1 MFVWMLMA
9 FQSLASPSTT
19 TESIR
24 VDQFGYLQNARKVA
38 VIINPQ
44 VGSNANQKFNA
55 STGENQ
61 YQVRRWADDAVV
73 YSGTIQAWKNG
84 TVQASSGDQ
93 GWWFDFSMVNAPGSY
108 YIFDVGNNV
117 GSYRFEIGDNVYN
130 DVLKAAVRTYFY
142 QRINYAKQPP
152 YTDAKWA
159 DAATH
164 EGPGQ
169 DRQATSRY
177 AKGDMSTARDLHGG
191 WMDAGD
197 MNKYVTFAEE
207 PVSLLVE
214 SYRLNPSVFGDNFN
228 IPESG
233 NGIPDVLDE
242 VKWELDFIK
251 RMQDATGT
259 GGLFLKVGV
268 DNYNETNPPSADRR
282 PRYYLPECTSSTLSG
297 AAMFA
302 VSGAV
307 FRTIPALN
315 PYAQDLI
322 KRAEQAFARAKVTTN
337 YFTTFETACD
347 DGNIKSGDSDKPAD
361 IQKQSA
367 VVAAIYLFEAT
378 GKAEYKA
385 FVDQYYSQIQ
395 PIANEWW
402 GPYLM
407 HVHIALLRYAA
418 NPAATPSVATRIRSM
433 KSLQNGV
440 LSINDYNARTD
451 LYRAHMADAQYHW
464 GSSQVRG
471 NAGIANMDFVD
482 FNINGSNKA
491 LYREVAEQYLHWFH
505 GVNAQGKVMLS
516 NMYDYGAENSQN
528 EIYHTWFADGTE
540 WDNAKTSPRGPA
552 PGYLTGGPNNM
563 DQYDG
568 TQGDIRNEP
577 LQKRYKDWNA
587 GFPENSWIFTEVAIY
602 NQAPYISLLSRL
614 MTPTS
619 DPTDTE
625 APTTPTNLVASDLS
639 PYSVKLT
646 WNGSVDNR
654 AVTAYEI
661 YQNGTKVAETP
672 QTYYNLTTLS
682 PGTSYE
688 FTIKA
693 TDFSANRSNPS
704 NAVTVNTPAPSPNDY
719 IIYGDALKS
728 TFSNWSWNS
737 TQDFA
742 NTTPVKSG
750 ERSLKVTTTAA
761 WGALSLRNSEILNTS
776 NYPGGVQFWFY
787 GTEKPVRVTVNQT
800 ETGESSSSYRISA
813 EPNTWTLVRIPWSE
827 WGDVPQIQRINFMDG
842 SGELQSFI
850 IDDVRLVAGASTPD
864 TQAPSTPTNLAA
876 SNVTGTSMRLT
887 WTASTDNIG
896 IKAYEVYRGSTLLD
910 GNVTTNQLDVTGLNC
925 TTNYNFTVKARDEA
939 GNVSGNSNTI
949 YVNTLYCSDSQA
961 PSVPAGLT
969 ASNITGTGLTLN
981 WTASSD
987 NVGVAGYEVYQNGTL
1002 INSKVSG
1009 TTLNVTGLSCNTD
1022 YSFTIVAKD
1031 AAGNKSAQSSAVA
1044 AKTLTCEDNQAPS
1057 VPASLST
1064 SNVTGTSLTLSW
1076 AASTDNVG
1084 VLAYEVYQN
1093 GTLINGNVI
1102 GTSLPVTGLSC
1113 NTAYN
1118 FTVLAKDAAGNKSA
1132 QSSTLSVTTLACGD
1146 SQAPSVPTGLTA
1158 SNIQGNGL
1166 TLNWTAST
1174 DNVGV
1179 TAYEVYQNGTLLNG
1193 NVTGTTL
1200 AVSNLAC
1207 GTTYSFTVLAK
1218 DAAGNKSASSTAS
1231 NATTLACPPAE
1242 PAGREVIYDE
1252 SLHANW
1258 QEWGWAI
1265 SPDYAN
1271 ATTVKVGQK
1280 SLAIN
1285 YTSGWGGWS
1294 IIRNSPFT
1302 TTAQTT
1308 VRFWIYATTNKTI
1321 GVCTFSENETGQ
1333 SPYVSFQ
1340 PTPNVWQEVVI
1351 TMPQLA
1357 NPAKIKRMII
1367 QSQASD
1373 ANLIYLDNI
1382 RLEPSIGLAASN
1394 VTTTSLR
1401 LDWTAPTDMKATT
1414 FEVYQ
1419 DGTLLNGNVTGT
1431 SYDVAGLTCGTAY
1444 NFQVVAKEAAST
1456 TTVQSIPLN
1465 VKTVA
1470 CPGSSAVEMVY
1481 DEALNGAWQEWGWGI
1496 TRNYAS
1502 TTQVKAGEKALS
1514 ITYNG
1519 GWGGWS
1525 IIRNAHYVP
1534 TPQSTLRF
1542 WIYATTNKK
1551 IGVYTNA
1558 ENDGQQSPVAT
1569 FIPTPNTW
1577 QEVVINMA
1585 QLGNP
1590 SRIKRIT
1597 VQSQASG
1604 DNLIHLDNVR
1614 LETPNGSNPTARMA
1628 APSDEAP
1635 IDSRM
1640 LVSPNPTEGPVKV
1653 QVWTGAS
1660 QEATLTILS
1669 ATGQPVYFQSVQ
1681 AQAGMNEYTPDL
1693 NQLTSG
1699 VYLVQW
1705 STATRRLV
1713 QRLVLTK

>member
-1 MFVWMLMA
+1 MKRKLLWTFVWVLMA
-9 FQSLASPSTT
+9 FRSLASPSTT
-19 TESIR
+19 TGSIR
-24 VDQFGYLQNARKVA
+24 VDQFGYLQNSRKVA

-44 VGSNANQKFNA
+44 VGSNADQKFNA

-73 YSGTIQAWKNG
+73 FSGTIQSWKNG

-93 GWWFDFSMVNAPGSY
+93 GWWFDFSVVNTPGSY

-117 GSYRFEIGDNVYN
+117 GSYRFEIGDHVYN
-130 DVLKAAVRTYFY
+130 EVLKAAVRTYFY
-142 QRINYAKQPP
+142 QRINFEKKTPF
-152 YTDAKWA
+152 TDAKWA

-169 DRQATSRY
+169 DRQVTSRHD
-177 AKGDMSTARDLHGG
+177 KGNMATVRDLHGG

-207 PVSLLVE
+207 PVALLVE

-242 VKWELDFIK
+242 VKWELDFMK

-268 DNYNETNPPSADRR
+268 DNYNETNPPSADKR

-315 PYAQDLI
+315 TYAQDLI
-322 KRAEQAFARAKVTTN
+322 ARAEQAFARAKVTTN
-337 YFTTFETACD
+337 YFTTFETNCD

-378 GKAEYKA
+378 GKAEYKV

-407 HVHIALLRYAA
+407 HVHIALLRYAS

-433 KSLQNGV
+433 KSVQNGV

-464 GSSQVRG
+464 GSNQVRG
-471 NAGIANMDFVD
+471 NAGIVNMDFVD

-516 NMYDYGAENSQN
+516 NMYAYGAENSQN

-540 WDNAKTSPRGPA
+540 WDNALTSPRGPA

-563 DQYDG
+563 NQYDG

-577 LQKRYKDWNA
+577 LQKRYKDWNT

-625 APTTPTNLVASDLS
+625 APTAPNQLVASDLS

-672 QTYYNLTTLS
+672 QTYFNLTTLS
-682 PGTSYE
+682 PGTTYE

-693 TDFSANRSNPS
+693 IDFSANRSNPS

-728 TFSNWSWNS
+728 TFTNWSWNS

-742 NTTPVKSG
+742 NTAPVKSG

-761 WGALSLRNSEILNTS
+761 WGALSLRNSEILRTS

-850 IDDVRLVAGASTPD
+850 IDDVRLVAGQSTPD
-864 TQAPSTPTNLAA
+864 TQAPSTPSNLTAT
-876 SNVTGTSMRLT
+876 NVTGNSLRLT

-896 IKAYEVYRGSTLLD
+896 VKAYEVYRGTTLLD
-910 GNVTTNQLDVTGLNC
+910 GNVTTNQLDVTGLSC

-939 GNVSGNSNTI
+939 GNVSGSSNTI

-961 PSVPAGLT
+961 PKVPANLT
-969 ASNITGTGLTLN
+969 ASNLTGTGLTLT
-981 WTASSD
+981 W
-987 NVGVAGYEVYQNGTL
+987 E
-1002 INSKVSG
+1002 
-1009 TTLNVTGLSCNTD
+1009 
-1022 YSFTIVAKD
+1022 
-1031 AAGNKSAQSSAVA
+1031 
-1044 AKTLTCEDNQAPS
+1044 
-1057 VPASLST
+1057 
-1064 SNVTGTSLTLSW
+1064 
-1076 AASTDNVG
+1076 ASTDNVR
-1084 VLAYEVYQN
+1084 VTAYEVYRN
-1093 GTLINGNVI
+1093 GTLINGNVT

-1118 FTVLAKDAAGNKSA
+1118 FTILAKDAAGNKSA
-1132 QSSTLSVTTLACGD
+1132 QSPALTITTPECGD
-1146 SQAPSVPTGLTA
+1146 SQAPGVPTSLSASNVTA
-1158 SNIQGNGL
+1158 SGL
-1166 TLNWTAST
+1166 TLTWTGAA

-1179 TAYEVYQNGTLLNG
+1179 VAYEVYQNGTLLNG
-1193 NVTGTTL
+1193 NVTGTSL

-1207 GTTYSFTVLAK
+1207 GTTYSYTVLAK
-1218 DAAGNKSASSTAS
+1218 DAAGNKSASSTAL

-1242 PAGREVIYDE
+1242 PNGREVIYDE
-1252 SLHANW
+1252 ALHANW
-1258 QEWGWAI
+1258 QEWGWGINPNYTNA
-1265 SPDYAN
+1265 SP
-1271 ATTVKVGQK
+1271 VKVGQK

-1294 IIRNSPFT
+1294 IIRNSHFT

-1308 VRFWIYATTNKTI
+1308 IRFWIYATTNKTI

-1357 NPAKIKRMII
+1357 NPARIKRMII
-1367 QSQASD
+1367 QAQASD
-1373 ANLIYLDNI
+1373 PNLIYVDNI
-1382 RLEPSIGLAASN
+1382 RLEPSINLTASQ

-1401 LDWTAPTDMKATT
+1401 LDWTAPTDITASAY
-1414 FEVYQ
+1414 EVYQ

-1431 SYDVAGLTCGTAY
+1431 SYEVAGLTCGTAY
-1444 NFQVVAKEAAST
+1444 YFEVVAKEAAST
-1456 TTVQSIPLN
+1456 TTVRSIPLN

-1470 CPGSSAVEMVY
+1470 CPNTSTVEMVY
-1481 DEALNGAWQEWGWGI
+1481 DEALNGAWQEWSWGI
-1496 TRNYAS
+1496 NRNYSS
-1502 TTQVKAGEKALS
+1502 TSQVKAGEKALS

-1525 IIRNAHYVP
+1525 IIRNAHFVP

-1558 ENDGQQSPVAT
+1558 ENDGQQSQVAA
-1569 FIPTPNTW
+1569 FVPTPNAW
-1577 QEVVINMA
+1577 QEVVIPMS

-1590 SRIKRIT
+1590 ARIKRIT

-1604 DNLIHLDNVR
+1604 DNLIYLDNVR
-1614 LETPNGSNPTARMA
+1614 LETPNSNQAARLA
-1628 APSDEAP
+1628 APSAEAP
-1635 IDSRM
+1635 AESRL
-1640 LVSPNPTEGPVKV
+1640 LVSPNPTDGPVKV
-1653 QVWTGAS
+1653 QVWTGEA
-1660 QEATLTILS
+1660 QEATLTVLS
-1669 ATGQPVYFQSVQ
+1669 ATGQPVYFQPVQ

-1693 NQLTSG
+1693 SQLTPG